1 MKQRC
6 LSRSPISP
14 RRRLIRRA
22 LALAFLLGGCGSREQ
37 QPGSSPPTRAV
48 ATLFPTAVLPAP
60 SQPTRVPDAGEPTA
74 DIPDTGWLAGE
85 PGVELRRLQVPFEGI
100 TQPVPIVVVRLDPAA
115 IGVHVVYDPAQPRPL
130 RAWAS
135 VTQTTLVFN
144 GGFFTED
151 FQTTALLISGGQAS
165 GASYEGFGGMLSVD
179 QAGQIALR
187 PLRDNAYDPN
197 EPLVEAIQSFP
208 MLVMPGGEAAL
219 FEDNGHRAR
228 RTAVA
233 LDRSGRLLVIAA
245 PTSVLTL
252 HDLANWLQSGDLEID
267 RALNLDGGPS
277 TGLFLNSAGLREQ
290 VDSFGSLPIVIT
302 ISHQ

>member
-1 MKQRC
+1 M
-6 LSRSPISP
+6 
-14 RRRLIRRA
+14 
-22 LALAFLLGGCGSREQ
+22 
-37 QPGSSPPTRAV
+37 T
-48 ATLFPTAVLPAP
+48 
-60 SQPTRVPDAGEPTA
+60 
-74 DIPDTGWLAGE
+74 GE
-85 PGVELRRLQVPFEGI
+85 PGEELRRLQVPFEGI
-100 TQPVPIVVVRLDPAA
+100 TQAVPIVVVRLDPAA
-115 IGVHVVYDPAQPRPL
+115 ISIHVLYDPAQPRPL

-135 VTQTTLVFN
+135 VAQTTLVFN

-151 FQTTALLISGGQAS
+151 FQTTALLISAGQVS
-165 GASYEGFGGMLSVD
+165 GTSYEGFGGMLSVD

-187 PLRDNAYDPN
+187 PLRDTTYDPS

-208 MLVMPGGEAAL
+208 MLVMPGGEEAL
-219 FEDNGHRAR
+219 FEDNGQRAR

-252 HDLANWLQSGDLEID
+252 HDLANWLRSGDLEID

-277 TGLFLNSAGLREQ
+277 TGLFLNSAGLRVQ

-302 ISHQ
+302 INDR